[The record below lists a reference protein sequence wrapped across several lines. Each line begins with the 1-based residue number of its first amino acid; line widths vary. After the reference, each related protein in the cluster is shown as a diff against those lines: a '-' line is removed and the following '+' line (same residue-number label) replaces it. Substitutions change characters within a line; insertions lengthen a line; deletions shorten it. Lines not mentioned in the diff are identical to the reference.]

1 MVYGSGNSPP
11 LRQIMASKR
20 QRGKHWAFTI
30 KRKGLLPKPVTL
42 KFDTEA
48 EGIAVCARLEK
59 QLDAGILP
67 TELDIRRRERAL
79 TLKQAVRRYLDGVP
93 VPDSDRL
100 LLGTLIEQ
108 IGDERLN
115 CLDYTWAES
124 WISTL
129 KQLRQLSPSTIRH
142 YVGALARCMDWQ
154 VRRGVMEVNP
164 LRLLPKKYA
173 TYNDADRRAV
183 AAQGKEVRYDVSR
196 DRRLDE
202 SEEPKIR
209 AVLAGAKPEGRKRAL
224 HLDEHE
230 ALRLVFELALET
242 AMRLSEIY
250 TLTSEQI
257 NLSRRTIYLDRTKNG
272 DTRQVPLSTVA
283 VAKLERFMDAF
294 EEPLKPGDRLFPWW
308 DGTQLPRSKRRTTS
322 RLSGQFGRIFRAAG
336 CDGLHFHDLRHEAT
350 CRLFERTKLQPIM
363 IAKITG
369 HRDSRLLQR
378 YLSLRGSDLAEH
390 LW

>member
-1 MVYGSGNSPP
+1 
-11 LRQIMASKR
+11 MASRR

-42 KFDTEA
+42 KFTTEA

-59 QLDAGILP
+59 QLDAGMVP
-67 TELDIRRRERAL
+67 TELGIRQRERAL
-79 TLKQAVRRYLDGVP
+79 TLKQAIRRYLDGVP

-100 LLGTLIEQ
+100 LLDTLIEQ

-124 WISTL
+124 WIATL
-129 KQLRQLSPSTIRH
+129 KQIRVLSPSTIRH

-154 VRRGVMEVNP
+154 VRRGVIAVNP

-173 TYNDADRRAV
+173 TYNEADRRAV
-183 AAQGKEVRYDVSR
+183 TAQGKEVRFDVSR

-209 AVLAGAKPEGRKRAL
+209 AILAGAKPEGRERAL
-224 HLDEHE
+224 QLDEHE

-250 TLTSEQI
+250 TLTAEQI
-257 NLSRRTIYLDRTKNG
+257 ALPRRTIYLDRTKNG

-283 VAKLERFMDAF
+283 VAKLERYMSTFA
-294 EEPLKPGDRLFPWW
+294 EPLGPGDRLFPWW
-308 DGTQLPRSKRRTTS
+308 DGAPHARSKRRTTS

-336 CDGLHFHDLRHEAT
+336 CEDLRFHDIRHEAT
-350 CRLFERTKLQPIM
+350 CRLFQRTTLAPIM

-369 HRDSRLLQR
+369 HRDVRLLQR